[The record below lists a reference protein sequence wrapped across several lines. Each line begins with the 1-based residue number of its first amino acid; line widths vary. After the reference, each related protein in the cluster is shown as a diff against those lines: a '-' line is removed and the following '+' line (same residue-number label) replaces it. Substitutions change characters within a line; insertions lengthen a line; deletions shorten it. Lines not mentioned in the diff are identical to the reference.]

1 MNELTKFLLKEL
13 LDEPQTVAIYGGG
26 FKPPTK
32 GHFTVAKQILSDFP
46 EIDELKIFVGKGIR
60 DGIRITQDKSIQ
72 IWDIYKNYLSDKVN
86 VEPSPQG
93 EPTMDVIRYAKKHP
107 EEKIYWILGARD
119 GDEGDIKDVE
129 QRKNLLKKYPEV
141 TNVEVKV
148 ITSTGGISGTKTR

>member
-1 MNELTKFLLKEL
+1 MNELTKFLIKEL

-72 IWDIYKNYLSDKVN
+72 VWDIYKNYLSDKVN
-86 VEPSPQG
+86 VEPSP
-93 EPTMDVIRYAKKHP
+93 
-107 EEKIYWILGARD
+107 
-119 GDEGDIKDVE
+119 
-129 QRKNLLKKYPEV
+129 
-141 TNVEVKV
+141 
-148 ITSTGGISGTKTR
+148 